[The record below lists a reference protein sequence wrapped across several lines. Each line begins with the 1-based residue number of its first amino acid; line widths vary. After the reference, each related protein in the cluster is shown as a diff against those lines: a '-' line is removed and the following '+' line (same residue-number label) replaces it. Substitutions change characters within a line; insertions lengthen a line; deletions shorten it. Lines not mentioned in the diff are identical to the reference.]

1 MSLTP
6 QSFDPTIQLKEG
18 GHSVF
23 LSLFPRVQSIVA
35 RSYELRQNV
44 MMEWAHGSGCSL
56 IGRQEREG
64 GRVLEPDITFK
75 GMAPLLTSSHLLSFY
90 LLPQTVSP
98 SKD

>member
-1 MSLTP
+1 MPP

-35 RSYELRQNV
+35 RSHELRQNV
-44 MMEWAHGSGCSL
+44 TMEGAHGSGCSL
-56 IGRQEREG
+56 FGRQESERG
-64 GRVLEPDITFK
+64 KVLEPAITFK
-75 GMAPLLTSSHLLSFY
+75 GMAPLLIGSHLLSFY
-90 LLPQTVSP
+90 LLPQTLSP